1 MQRVEELS
9 PALRKR
15 VPKIYQLSGIDRR
28 YTCVPDYVRDPDLP
42 EFEPRDWAV
51 SHLSSTGERNEFY
64 RANVTPLAVEA
75 SRAAI
80 SDAGIEAG
88 EITHVVA
95 VSCTGFFA
103 PGLDIHLVKSLGLSP
118 ETQRTMI
125 GFMGCYAAFNALRL
139 ANAFCQADAR
149 ACVLVVCAEL
159 CSLHFQTQNTLESVV
174 VNALFADG
182 CAAAIV
188 RSRTEIELAA
198 DSGEKKLVYERGLC
212 RLDDDSMDH
221 MSWAISDKGFLMGL
235 SSDVPNVLAKQL
247 PGYISDLLG
256 CAGLTRDE
264 VEFWAVHP
272 GGRQIVERTQQALAL
287 ADNEVSDSLAIL
299 REYGNMS
306 SPTILFV
313 LKRMMETGAVSS
325 GGHGVALAF
334 GPGLTIEGCLLRC
347 IGGSA
352 NSLC

>member
-15 VPKIYQLSGIDRR
+15 VPRIYQLTGIDQR

-42 EFEPRDWAV
+42 DFEPLKWAV
-51 SHLSSTGERNEFY
+51 SHLSTTGERNDFY
-64 RANVTPLAVEA
+64 KANVIPLAVDA
-75 SRAAI
+75 ATKAI
-80 SDAGIEAG
+80 SAAGIEAS

-103 PGLDIHLVKSLGLSP
+103 PGLDIHLVKSLALRA

-125 GFMGCYAAFNALRL
+125 GFMGCYAAFNALRV
-139 ANAFCQADAR
+139 ANAFCRADAS

-159 CSLHFQTQNTLESVV
+159 CSLHFQTQNTLESVL

-188 RSRTEIELAA
+188 RARTAEDLAQSDGA
-198 DSGEKKLVYERGLC
+198 PKLVYERGLC
-212 RLDDDSMDH
+212 RLDEDSMDH

-235 SSDVPNVLAKQL
+235 SSEVPNVLAKQL
-247 PGYISDLLG
+247 PRYVDDLVG
-256 CAGLTRDE
+256 GAGLNRDD
-264 VEFWAVHP
+264 VDFWAIHP
-272 GGRQIVERTQQALAL
+272 GGRQIVERAQLAL
-287 ADNEVSDSLAIL
+287 GLADSDVRDSLSIL

-313 LKRMMETGAVSS
+313 LKRMMETGSAPS
-325 GGHGVALAF
+325 GSRGVALAF
-334 GPGLTIEGCLLRC
+334 GPGLTIEGCMLSRV
-347 IGGSA
+347 GGDSH
-352 NSLC
+352 